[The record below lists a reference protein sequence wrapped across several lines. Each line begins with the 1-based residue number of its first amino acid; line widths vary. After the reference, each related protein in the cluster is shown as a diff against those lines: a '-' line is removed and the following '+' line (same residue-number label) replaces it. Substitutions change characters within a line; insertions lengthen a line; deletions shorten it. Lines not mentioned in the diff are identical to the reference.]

1 MLWALEFLSYHL
13 RSMTINMND
22 TQLITLDDVRRFL
35 DGTLTCNFRV
45 KTTQESYVWIKE
57 TLDKFRYSKQEKLQ
71 KSLVKKFIQKVTG
84 YSRAQITRLV
94 KVQKTTG
101 KVMRKRYLRHV
112 FSIKYSAAD
121 LILLAQTE
129 ALHDTPNGKATK
141 SILDREWQVY
151 GKLEFKH
158 ISQISVTHIYRLRKT
173 FSYRR
178 INLFY
183 QKTKPT
189 KTSIGERRKP
199 EPNGL
204 PGYLRVDSVHQGDK
218 EKEKGVYHIN
228 IVDEVTQF
236 EFVGAVAHIDEKH
249 LIPILELLL
258 DCFPYI
264 IVEIH
269 ADNGGEYINQ
279 FVAELLQK
287 LFIKLTKSRARKS
300 TDNALVESKNGSVV
314 RKWIGYE
321 FLGKGFAKA
330 LNIFYF
336 GCFHE
341 YLNYH
346 RSCAFP
352 ITITDKKGKEKKI
365 YPQEN
370 YMTPFEKLKSIPHVE
385 QYLKLGATIGSLE
398 AIANKHSDNE
408 MAKIIQTEREKMFAS
423 ADK

>member
-1 MLWALEFLSYHL
+1 M
-13 RSMTINMND
+13 
-22 TQLITLDDVRRFL
+22 
-35 DGTLTCNFRV
+35 
-45 KTTQESYVWIKE
+45 
-57 TLDKFRYSKQEKLQ
+57 
-71 KSLVKKFIQKVTG
+71 TG
-84 YSRAQITRLV
+84 YSRAQITRLIT
-94 KVQKTTG
+94 VQNTTG
-101 KVMRKRYLRHV
+101 KVVRKRYLRHV
-112 FSIKYSAAD
+112 FSTKYSAVD

-129 ALHDTPNGKATK
+129 ALHDTPNGRATK
-141 SILDREWQVY
+141 YILEREWSVY

-158 ISQISVTHIYRLRKT
+158 LSLISVTHIYRLRKT

-189 KTSIGERRKP
+189 KTPIGERRKP

-204 PGYLRVDSVHQGDK
+204 PGYLRVDSVHQGNK

-236 EFVGAVAHIDEKH
+236 EFVGAVEHIDEKH

-300 TDNALVESKNGSVV
+300 TDNALVESKNGSVI

-321 FLGKGFAKA
+321 FLEKSFAGA

-346 RSCAFP
+346 RPCAFP
-352 ITITDKKGKEKKI
+352 VTITDKKGKEKKI

-370 YMTPFEKLKSIPHVE
+370 YLTPFEKLKLIPNLE
-385 QYLKLGATIGSLE
+385 RYLKLGVTINSLA
-398 AIANKHSDNE
+398 AIASRHSDNE
-408 MAKIIQTEREKMFAS
+408 MAQIVQTEREKMFAT
-423 ADK
+423 ANR

>member
-1 MLWALEFLSYHL
+1 
-13 RSMTINMND
+13 MTINMND
-22 TQLITLDDVRRFL
+22 TKLTTLADIQQFL
-35 DGTLTCNFRV
+35 DGTLTCDFGI
-45 KTTQESYVWIKE
+45 KTTLESYIWIKE
-57 TLDKFRYSKQEKLQ
+57 TLDKFRYLKQEKRE
-71 KSLVKKFIQKVTG
+71 KSLIKKFIKKVTG
-84 YSRAQITRLV
+84 YSRAQLTRLIKA
-94 KVQKTTG
+94 KVMTG
-101 KVMRKRYLRHV
+101 KVVRKRYLRHV
-112 FSIKYSAAD
+112 FSTKYSTAD

-129 ALHDTPNGKATK
+129 ALHDTPNGRATK
-141 SILDREWQVY
+141 YILEREWGVY
-151 GKLEFKH
+151 GKSEFQH
-158 ISQISVTHIYRLRKT
+158 LSQISVPHIYRLRKK

-189 KTSIGERRKP
+189 KTPIGERRKP

-218 EKEKGVYHIN
+218 DKEKGVYHIN

-300 TDNALVESKNGSVV
+300 TDNALVESKNGSVI

-321 FLGKGFAKA
+321 FLDKGFAEA

-346 RSCAFP
+346 RPCAFP
-352 ITITDKKGKEKKI
+352 VTITDKKGKEKKT

-370 YMTPFEKLKSIPHVE
+370 YLTPFEKLKSIPHVE
-385 QYLKLGATIGSLE
+385 QYLKPGVTIKSLE
-398 AIANKHSDNE
+398 AIAVKHSDNE
-408 MAKIIQTEREKMFAS
+408 MAQIVQKEREKMFAS
-423 ADK
+423 ANTIDH